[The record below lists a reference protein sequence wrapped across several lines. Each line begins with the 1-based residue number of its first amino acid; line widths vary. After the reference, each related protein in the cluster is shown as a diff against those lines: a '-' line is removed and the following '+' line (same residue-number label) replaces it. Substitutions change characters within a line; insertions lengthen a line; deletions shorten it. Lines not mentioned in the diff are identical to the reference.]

1 MGFFDKIREFTNQ
14 ISEVEN
20 SIHTNKQD
28 YLEIYERN
36 LQLEKE
42 ISERKNDLD
51 IANQRMLTLHHIW
64 EMMNSS
70 KPLSS
75 VLETIVKMLQ
85 GDLGYLHSCILK
97 KKEDENGEYLEILTR
112 SNDELSKRLDTMLG
126 ESFSDIRLNYSQ
138 QGIFIESL
146 CDKNIIQ
153 TVDFRSVLKSIAP
166 NFSEDLVR
174 DILNSA
180 KSRSLIVIPLYT
192 RDVDFGWL
200 VVFSSRDVAEEAEL
214 DFLKLFAQ
222 QIELAI
228 TIADLFQAVKNQA
241 LTDPLTTLYN
251 RRFFEESLSK
261 EFTRACRTNQPFSV
275 IALDLDYL
283 KQIND
288 KFGHSFGD
296 IAIKTVAEVLKKN
309 ARSIDVAARIGGEE
323 FDLLLPG
330 VDSSGAVIAAERIRA
345 AIAECNLE
353 LVGQIT
359 ASIGVVTYPEH
370 SDKLDELLELVDQA
384 MYKAKQHGRNQVQL
398 AKTISETSW
407 QEIAMDAFLEI
418 LSKHKVRVPKN
429 ISKDIKNQL
438 TKFGCDSD
446 SPKEVL
452 FSVADILAKT
462 YNPGHGDGLTKI
474 KVQLATKLAKT
485 FVLPESEINN
495 LRIAT
500 VLYDVGNLML
510 PQNILQKNGP
520 LTEEEKAEIMKH
532 PTIAAREIL
541 KPISQVQD
549 VIPIIEYHHENW
561 DGSGYPGKIAG
572 EEIPLSSQI
581 ILIIDAYF
589 AMTQPRSYREALSTE
604 KAIELIKNDAN
615 KKWNPDLVNAFIPLV
630 EHEVPL
636 NV

>member
-1 MGFFDKIREFTNQ
+1 MSFFDKIREFTNQ

-51 IANQRMLTLHHIW
+51 VANQRMLTLHHIW

-97 KKEDENGEYLEILTR
+97 KKEDENGEYLELLTR
-112 SNDELSKRLDTMLG
+112 SEDEVSKRLDSMIG
-126 ESFSDIRLNYSQ
+126 DSFANIRLNYSK

-146 CDKNIIQ
+146 FDRNIVQ
-153 TVDFRSVLKSIAP
+153 TVDLRSVLKSVAP
-166 NFSEDLVR
+166 DFSEDLVR

-180 KSRSLIVIPLYT
+180 KSRSIIVIPLYT
-192 RDVDFGWL
+192 RDTDFGWL
-200 VVFSSRDVAEEAEL
+200 VVFSPRDVAEETEL

-251 RRFFEESLSK
+251 RRFFEESLNK
-261 EFTRACRTNQPFSV
+261 EFTRACRTSQPFSV

-323 FDLLLPG
+323 FNLLLPG
-330 VDSSGAVIAAERIRA
+330 VDSAGAMVAAERIRA
-345 AIAECNLE
+345 AIADCHLE

-370 SDKLDELLELVDQA
+370 SEKLDELLELVDQA
-384 MYKAKQHGRNQVQL
+384 MYKAKQHGRNRVQL
-398 AKTISETSW
+398 AKTIDETSW

-418 LSKHKVRVPKN
+418 LSKHKVKVPKDV
-429 ISKDIKNQL
+429 SKNIKNQL
-438 TKFGCDSD
+438 IKISKDD
-446 SPKEVL
+446 NLPKDAL
-452 FSVADILAKT
+452 FSVADMLAKT
-462 YNPGHGDGLTKI
+462 YNPGHGDGLTKT
-474 KVQLATKLAKT
+474 KVVLATKLAKT
-485 FVLPESEINN
+485 FDLPEDEINN
-495 LRIAT
+495 LRIAAL
-500 VLYDVGNLML
+500 LYDVGNLML
-510 PQNILQKNGP
+510 PQNILQKSGP
-520 LTEEEKAEIMKH
+520 LTEEEKAEVMKH
-532 PTIAAREIL
+532 PAIAAREIL

-549 VIPIIEYHHENW
+549 VIPIIEHHHENW
-561 DGSGYPGKIAG
+561 DGSGYPGKVSG
-572 EEIPLSSQI
+572 GDIPLSSQI

-604 KAIELIKNDAN
+604 KALELIRNDAN
-615 KKWNPDLVNAFIPLV
+615 KKWNPDLVNAFVPLV
-630 EHEVPL
+630 EHEEPV

>member
-1 MGFFDKIREFTNQ
+1 MGFFDKIREFQNQ

-51 IANQRMLTLHHIW
+51 VANQRMLTLHHIW

-97 KKEDENGEYLEILTR
+97 KKEDENGAFLEILTR
-112 SNDELSKRLDTMLG
+112 SDDELSKRLDSIVG
-126 ESFSDIRLNYSQ
+126 EPFLNKRLIYSQ
-138 QGIFIESL
+138 QGVFIESL
-146 CDKNIIQ
+146 CDKKIIQ
-153 TVDFRSVLKSIAP
+153 TVDYRAILKSVLP
-166 NFSEDLVR
+166 DLSEDLAR
-174 DILNSA
+174 EILNSA

-200 VVFSSRDVAEEAEL
+200 VVFSSRDFAEEAEL
-214 DFLKLFAQ
+214 DFLRLFAQ

-251 RRFFEESLSK
+251 RRFFEESLNK
-261 EFTRACRTNQPFSV
+261 EHTRACRTSQPFSV

-283 KQIND
+283 KLIND

-296 IAIKTVAEVLKKN
+296 IAIKTVADVLKKN

-323 FDLLLPG
+323 FNLLLPG
-330 VDSSGAVIAAERIRA
+330 VDSAGAMVAAERIRA
-345 AIAECNLE
+345 AIADCHLE

-370 SDKLDELLELVDQA
+370 SDKLEELLELVDQA

-398 AKTISETSW
+398 AKTIAETSW

-418 LSKHKVRVPKN
+418 LSKHKVKVPKDV
-429 ISKDIKNQL
+429 SKNIKNQL
-438 TKFGCDSD
+438 LKISADD
-446 SPKEVL
+446 NLPKDAL
-452 FSVADILAKT
+452 FSVADMLAKT
-462 YNPGHGDGLTKI
+462 YNPGHGDGLTKT
-474 KVQLATKLAKT
+474 KVILATKLAKT
-485 FVLPESEINN
+485 FDLPEDEINN
-495 LRIAT
+495 LRIAAL
-500 VLYDVGNLML
+500 LYDVGNLML
-510 PQNILQKNGP
+510 PQGILQKSGP
-520 LTEEEKAEIMKH
+520 LTDQEKAEVMKH
-532 PTIAAREIL
+532 PAIAAREIL

-549 VIPIIEYHHENW
+549 VIPIIEHHHENW
-561 DGSGYPGKIAG
+561 DGSGYPGKVSG
-572 EEIPLSSQI
+572 EDIPLSSQI
-581 ILIIDAYF
+581 ILIIDAFF

-604 KAIELIKNDAN
+604 KALELIKNDAD
-615 KKWNPDLVNAFIPLV
+615 KKWNPDLVNAFVPLV
-630 EHEVPL
+630 EHDELV